1 VLCPHAVQA
10 IGLFRGQE
18 GAAPGGGVGSGE
30 GGGGDSAETGEGGSG
45 SRGTLGQ
52 SLLNQM
58 QERLGVQQRVTMVAP
73 EDMATVCSNEGERW
87 LALWPGLSHC
97 RLLPLCAISGCGCG
111 SQCLEQPRR
120 WRVCFDQHS
129 NPFHQTHSTALPPP
143 AACGKR
149 SEPGK
154 TLPKCGRCGMG
165 FCCRECQ
172 IAAW

>member
-1 VLCPHAVQA
+1 MLCPHAVQA

-73 EDMATVCSNEGERW
+73 EDMATVCSNEGKRW
-87 LALWPGLSHC
+87 LVALLAAATVCNQRLWLWQPVPGATDALAC
-97 RLLPLCAISGCGCG
+97 LL
-111 SQCLEQPRR
+111 
-120 WRVCFDQHS
+120 
-129 NPFHQTHSTALPPP
+129 
-143 AACGKR
+143 
-149 SEPGK
+149 
-154 TLPKCGRCGMG
+154 
-165 FCCRECQ
+165 
-172 IAAW
+172 